1 MLLLILNSS
10 VLKKTN
16 QDRFYRLDN
25 ELPSKMAHLDIMEI
39 DEHNNEAVGDK
50 SQEPELT
57 SRVLRKRKS
66 LMPETSKSSNRR
78 VSMKP
83 SKRIMTENANPKQ
96 IEALYLNKK
105 VKSLS
110 QTLETIYEEP
120 KTQSSDTE
128 VLIGGRKVKRLLTF
142 QLGNQYTKEKIK
154 KRRAKIKKLLGN
166 KTFLNRK
173 KIPMQVFLKNIE
185 CLELDEV
192 VQTETSLPT
201 KHKNV

>member
-1 MLLLILNSS
+1 MMDASS
-10 VLKKTN
+10 
-16 QDRFYRLDN
+16 
-25 ELPSKMAHLDIMEI
+25 ELPNKMAHLDIMEI
-39 DEHNNEAVGDK
+39 DEP
-50 SQEPELT
+50 SPEVAENKPQVSELP
-57 SRVLRKRKS
+57 SRILRKRKS
-66 LMPETSKSSNRR
+66 ITPEASKSSNRR
-78 VSMKP
+78 VNMKP

-120 KTQSSDTE
+120 KAQNSETE

-166 KTFLNRK
+166 KSFLNRK
-173 KIPMQVFLKNIE
+173 KIPMQVFLKTIE

-192 VQTETSLPT
+192 VKTEASLPL
-201 KHKNV
+201 KEKV

>member
-1 MLLLILNSS
+1 MMEASR
-10 VLKKTN
+10 VDAELKN
-16 QDRFYRLDN
+16 
-25 ELPSKMAHLDIMEI
+25 KMAHLDIMEV
-39 DEHNNEAVGDK
+39 DTPSNDPAREK
-50 SQEPELT
+50 SDDAAS

-66 LMPETSKSSNRR
+66 LMPEISKSRNRR

-83 SKRIMTENANPKQ
+83 RKHMTENANPKQ

-105 VKSLS
+105 VKALS

-120 KTQSSDTE
+120 KTDNSPDT
-128 VLIGGRKVKRLLTF
+128 LISGRKVKRLLTF

-166 KTFLNRK
+166 KSFLNRK
-173 KIPMQVFLKNIE
+173 KIPMQVFLKTIE

-192 VQTETSLPT
+192 VQSETKILSNDNVSLT
-201 KHKNV
+201 

>member
-1 MLLLILNSS
+1 
-10 VLKKTN
+10 
-16 QDRFYRLDN
+16 
-25 ELPSKMAHLDIMEI
+25 MAHLDIMEV
-39 DEHNNEAVGDK
+39 DELDSPN
-50 SQEPELT
+50 QEKPQVNDVT

-66 LMPETSKSSNRR
+66 LMPEINKSSNRR

-83 SKRIMTENANPKQ
+83 RKHTTENANPKQ

-120 KTQSSDTE
+120 KTDNNSTE
-128 VLIGGRKVKRLLTF
+128 TLIGGRKVKRLLTF

-173 KIPMQVFLKNIE
+173 KIPMQVFLKTIE
-185 CLELDEV
+185 CLELDET
-192 VQTETSLPT
+192 VQSETKILSND
-201 KHKNV
+201 KHT